1 MSYNK
6 ETGMYEGYIYCI
18 ENLINGKK
26 YIGYTK
32 SDVETRWL
40 QHLSKTR
47 NHQDHSIIHLA
58 IDKYKA
64 ENFIAYAIK
73 TFCSTS
79 VDKLVQQLRQE
90 ERLCIKEYNTI
101 APNGYNILP
110 GGESVPINR
119 ITPVYQY
126 AMDGKF
132 IRSYRSITEAI
143 QLNGFNDRLKDGKLV
158 SCLRTNHCA
167 FGYLWDKQPND
178 HIAQLYSE
186 HCSKQTRSHPNR
198 QVIQCDKDMNVINIY
213 KTVYAAAKQTGLP
226 YSNIYAVC
234 SQKHTSNHTCGGY
247 IWKFIF
253 ISDEAC

>member
-32 SDVETRWL
+32 SDIETRWL

-58 IDKYKA
+58 IDKYKK
-64 ENFIAYAIK
+64 ENFIIYPIR
-73 TFCSTS
+73 TLCDIS
-79 VDKLVQQLRQE
+79 VDGLVKQLRKE

-101 APNGYNILP
+101 SPNGYNILP

-126 AMDGKF
+126 TMDGEY
-132 IRSYRSITEAI
+132 IRSYSSITEAI
-143 QLNGFNDRLKDGKLV
+143 QLNGFDDRLKDGRLV
-158 SCLRTNHCA
+158 SCLRTHHCA
-167 FGYLWDKQPND
+167 FGYLWDKQSND
-178 HIAQLYSE
+178 NIAQLYLAY
-186 HCSKQTRSHPNR
+186 CNKQKKPRSNR
-198 QVIQCDKDMNVINIY
+198 QVAQYDKDMNVINVY
-213 KTVYAAAKQTGLP
+213 SSVYAAAKQTGLP

-234 SQKHTSNHTCGGY
+234 SEKRTSNHTCGGY

-253 ISDEAC
+253 TQDVAC